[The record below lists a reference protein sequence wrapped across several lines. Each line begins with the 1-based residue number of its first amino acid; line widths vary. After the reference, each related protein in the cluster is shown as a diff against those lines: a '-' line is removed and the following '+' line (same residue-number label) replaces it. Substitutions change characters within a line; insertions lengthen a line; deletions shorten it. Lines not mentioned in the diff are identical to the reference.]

1 MDVPKTLLVTNDY
14 PPRVGGIQRT
24 LEALVRQLP
33 PDRVSV
39 LCPAWAGSDV
49 FDANVRYRVLRQAER
64 FLWPTPETARR
75 VGAAALDVGAEV
87 VLFGATYPLALLG
100 PGLAKGGTPY
110 LAAAHGFEYWLSIA
124 PGAHALMRRATSKA
138 TRVPVMCSD
147 FVGRVVRT
155 AVPDRVPVSVMY
167 PGADVEAFNPELEV
181 DDLLVRHGLQG
192 RRVVVCVSRLV
203 PRKGQDVLIRAM
215 SRIRA
220 RVSDAA
226 LLIVGG
232 GPYRDSLEAMASAE
246 LAGSVVFAG
255 QVPEEDLPRYYRSG
269 EVFAMPC
276 RTRRGGLEV
285 EGWGNVFI
293 EAAACGRPVVVGDS
307 GGAREALVDGATGL
321 LVDGRDVAA
330 VAEAVASLL
339 EDPARARAMGA
350 AGRARVERHFT
361 WERAAA
367 QLVGWLGEAVGGS

>member
-33 PDRVSV
+33 PDRVAV
-39 LCPAWAGSDV
+39 VCPAWEGSDA
-49 FDANVRYRVLRQAER
+49 FDANVRYRVFRQPER
-64 FLWPTPETARR
+64 FLWPTPEVARR
-75 VGAAALDVGAEV
+75 VRAAAADFGAEV
-87 VLFGATYPLALLG
+87 VLFGATYPLAVLG
-100 PGLAKGGTPY
+100 PGLAKRGTPY
-110 LAAAHGFEYWLSIA
+110 LSAAHGFEYWLSIA
-124 PGAHALMRRATSKA
+124 PGGHALMRRATSKA
-138 TRVPVMCSD
+138 SRVPVMCSD

-181 DDLLVRHGLQG
+181 DDLLARHGLQG

-220 RVSDAA
+220 RVTDAA
-226 LLIVGG
+226 LLIVGS
-232 GPYRDSLEAMASAE
+232 GPYRDTLEAMANAE
-246 LAGSVVFAG
+246 VAGSVVFAG
-255 QVPEEDLPRYYRSG
+255 QVPEEDLPGYYRSG

-321 LVDGRDVAA
+321 LVEGRDVAG

-361 WERAAA
+361 WPRAAA
-367 QLVGWLGEAVGGS
+367 QLVGWLGEAAGGS